1 MWSLVRA
8 LQADQTTTIFMLLP
22 KSPHEHSV
30 EHFASC
36 EGGGGE
42 RKEAAVGGLAAAGST
57 RREHAS
63 SNRGLK
69 RWSGRRRR
77 R

>member
-30 EHFASC
+30 EHFAS

-77 R
+77 